1 MKIVRVRQVIPSMFT
16 LGNLLCG
23 FLAVAN
29 VVEGTRESL
38 ISAAWWI
45 IIAAI
50 FDALDGKVARL
61 TGSASKFGIELD
73 SIADVVSFGVA
84 PAILFY
90 RFAFADA
97 GKICLFLSFIF
108 LAAGAI
114 RLARF
119 NVTASTGNKNYF
131 TGMPIPAA
139 AGILA
144 SYVLFCGKVWEGLSG
159 FDFAVGLIVLTSF
172 AMVSQFKY
180 NVLPKLG
187 FRTKKDIFISVLLL
201 GMLILIAR
209 FPDEVLFP
217 FGMLYLFS
225 GPVKYFSSP
234 ALIHVFHKANNNR
247 Y

>member
-1 MKIVRVRQVIPSMFT
+1 MKMFSMRIVIPSMFT

-29 VVEGTRESL
+29 VVEGTREAL

-45 IIAAI
+45 IIATV

-61 TGSASKFGIELD
+61 TGSASKFGIEFD
-73 SIADVVSFGVA
+73 SIADVVSFGIA

-97 GKICLFLSFIF
+97 GKVCLFLSFIF

-119 NVTASTGNKNYF
+119 NVSASTGSKKYF
-131 TGMPIPAA
+131 TGMPIPVG

-144 SYVLFCGKVWEGLSG
+144 SYVLFCNVWEGLSG
-159 FDFAVGLIVLTSF
+159 FNFAVALVILTSL

-187 FRTKKDIFISVLLL
+187 FRRTKDIFWSIFFL
-201 GMLILIAR
+201 GMLILIAC

-217 FGMLYLFS
+217 FGIVYLFS
-225 GPVKYFSSP
+225 GPMRYFSAP
-234 ALIHVFHKANNNR
+234 ALIHVFHKADNNR
-247 Y
+247 F